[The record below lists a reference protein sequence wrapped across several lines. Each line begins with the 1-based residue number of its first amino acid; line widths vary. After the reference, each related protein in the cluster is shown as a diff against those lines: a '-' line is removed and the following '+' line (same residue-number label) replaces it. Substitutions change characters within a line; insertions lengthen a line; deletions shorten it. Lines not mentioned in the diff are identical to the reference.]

1 MNDEKNSCLRTHDL
15 CVTRISST
23 DDQTMVHQEKRQM
36 GDNYSKRRTLPYASN
51 LHFLFKPNT
60 VKNLTRCQTCE
71 NLNFVKPCKHKSCY
85 LGKYLRAMFSPA
97 TCVIF
102 VVAMSSSVYKSVHM
116 LHWTL
121 GPRECALPARGPV
134 RARGPAP
141 PSSWRGS
148 AVGRSV
154 ERSSGDWMGCNG
166 EQAHKT

>member
-23 DDQTMVHQEKRQM
+23 DDQTVVHQEKRQM

-121 GPRECALPARGPV
+121 GPRECALPARGPAGPW
-134 RARGPAP
+134 ARPTIVMARVG
-141 PSSWRGS
+141 
-148 AVGRSV
+148 GRSV
-154 ERSSGDWMGCNG
+154 GRTIFWRLDGMQRGTGS
-166 EQAHKT
+166 